1 MSINTDL
8 NVDPYFDD
16 FDPTK
21 QYHRILFKPARA
33 VQARELTQMQTILQN
48 QIERFGSNIYKDGTI
63 VTGINITKR
72 TDLFYVK
79 LVDQENFTDPRAY
92 IETPDERFELVG
104 ASSGLRAE
112 IVEASN
118 GFQTRDP
125 DLKTFYIR
133 YKNSAQVNG
142 AEVKQFI
149 AGETL
154 SVRNSLDQEVLSV
167 NVATT
172 LNEDHVGQ
180 SFGVSVDEG
189 VIFQKG
195 HFIYVEPQTVIVT
208 KYSRLATN
216 TAVGFEINEELINSG
231 IDQTLLDPASGYNN
245 ENAPGADR
253 LKLRPTLVSYPSNSA
268 PDDFFALIR
277 FERGEAINV
286 RDVTQF
292 NSISEAMA
300 RRTYDESGNY
310 VARGMKVTV
319 TKEEETDTNGNPVTN
334 TYAVIGAGKAYSFGQ
349 EVNLLANKYL
359 LLSPSTNTIVKQ
371 NQGFGVNYQAYFE
384 YDNSVSNGMNNFVLD
399 GSRYTLFDSS
409 NNGIGTC
416 SIRNITPTRIYVYGV
431 IKNANEL
438 NTPVA
443 KIGLTSGSAT
453 TVTSTLVGATKGSYI
468 VDIGNRSLKTI
479 SDVSFTRRRRV
490 ALDNVSTV
498 TLDNTDTYTV
508 LTTNNMVAIDS
519 GNNFVN
525 ITSITSTGDGVQV
538 AFAGPVAFLYHDVL
552 ESQSTPDTLSQI
564 NVYMKSSINAAGK
577 AAIGLPN
584 VVKLLE
590 VYTLVDQDDGSGNTV
605 QVPDVNVTSQFRL
618 VRNQKDSYY
627 GLSYLQ
633 LKSGSPDGF
642 TTNTPLRIRVTALRR
657 TSTTGNGYLTADSY
671 LNVDKELV
679 SPYTQRDGTP
689 IDLFSAMDFRPY
701 AQPGIA
707 YAVGSAAPPTASEP
721 SLTFVS
727 NTKMPPDQTTIVA
740 DLENYLD
747 RRDVVAIDRLGKFK
761 IVEGAASE
769 NPVLPNTTN
778 VMALS
783 ELFIPGGEIIK
794 LDGPNPLQSKSVST
808 PGYTMAEIEKIDKTV
823 RRLRDTVSLTL
834 LEMDTQNLLI
844 TDANGNERFKN
855 GIIVDSFKNL
865 DIADITDP
873 QYRSA
878 IDKTYRVGTP
888 AITQFP
894 IDLTYL
900 SGQNVS
906 STNADTTFKD
916 VITLAPETST
926 GTVFLEQ
933 GYATNFR
940 NAASNQYGFKGRI
953 IISPQYDSGYD
964 VVTNPAVNVEI
975 DVATPVLD
983 LVDNIQEFVPLTRSS
998 STSSSAS
1005 SSVRVAG
1012 GTRVTTTSSTTTT
1025 TRTLDGEVTE
1035 SEQTAGNFITDFEF
1049 RPYMQSREVRV
1060 LVTGL
1065 RPNTIHS
1072 FFFDETN
1079 VNEHVLPA
1087 TNGLVTNT
1095 NGTQTYEVT
1104 AINPLVQSRTAGDT
1118 TGISTDSN
1126 GVLSAIFII
1135 PEATFFV
1142 GETELLIADVD
1153 QFVSFDSGRTSYAKA
1168 TYRAYNFGVNQTEL
1182 SFTTRTVDF
1191 DVDTNVTTDTNT
1203 SSRFISDP
1211 PPPPPPA
1218 PPPGIPANW
1227 VPNGRSCFVAGTIV
1241 TLANGVKKKIEDV
1254 EIGDS
1259 LLGQDGA
1266 INHVLEFD
1274 HPMLAGRDLYGINE
1288 SGPFMTPEHPV
1299 FTKEGWKA
1307 PLMSDTLEAYPHL
1320 ESIMVGDLQVGDE
1333 ILTENGDY
1341 VVVESIE
1348 RHENEPEQRVY
1359 NFILDGNNTY
1369 HADGLLVHNRDPLS
1383 QTFFVKSGMADGA
1396 SNIYLS
1402 EIDLFF
1408 KRKSETNGITIQI
1421 REVVNGYP
1429 SYTTL
1434 PFGSKYLNPTQ
1445 VAISDNGSLATTVH
1459 FDNPI
1464 KLDVEKEY
1472 CFVVIPE
1479 QIDPNYLLYTS
1490 KVGGTD
1496 LVSGAVI
1503 AQDWGDGVLFTST
1516 NDRAWRSYQD
1526 EDIKFRLRRYEF
1538 TENAGYADLRANNS
1552 EFFSITAAQGNF
1564 RNDELVYGEKIQEYT
1579 EVGIVQRNNNG
1590 VGQIAITGSSTVF
1603 AINDY
1608 ILLVQGDNTFLGKV
1622 TNTDT
1627 ATINGTATV
1636 YIYTSAITLPT
1647 DSTNAISAYLV
1658 PAGRVSYYNSR
1669 NQNRLYLRESSARAN
1684 CFFSSGTVV
1693 TGYRSG
1699 AQATLSTVD
1708 NVPLSY
1714 MQPMIAT
1721 DSTLQS
1727 QVDLNLLNGSAIE
1740 RSIPF
1745 NDATYLTNSVRYVE
1759 SKSNVASGQTTENFR
1774 VRVGMQNNGFTA
1786 VSPILDSDLSMMN
1799 AYQYQITNNPD
1810 TSSQYISKE
1819 VVLQPDMDAIGL
1831 KVLLSAYRPAGT
1843 MIDVFARF
1851 TYEFNPDA
1859 PSGWLPLTNSSP
1871 DLYSNTNNIRDY
1883 REFEYN
1889 FDETTSGHGEFTAFQ
1904 IRIVMRH
1911 MDVDDIN
1918 AAGLLSFLDNNGQF
1932 NPEVNLFPHIYDY
1945 RAIALT

>member
-1 MSINTDL
+1 MSTNTDL

-16 FDPTK
+16 FDPDK

-33 VQARELTQMQTILQN
+33 VQARELTQMQSILQN

-63 VTGINITKR
+63 VTGVNITTR

-79 LVDQENFTDPRAY
+79 LVDQENFTDPEAY
-92 IETPDERFELVG
+92 KQTPDERYELVG

-142 AEVKQFI
+142 EEVKQFI

-154 SVRNSLDQEVLSV
+154 SIRNVLDQEVLSV

-172 LNEDHVGQ
+172 LNGDHVGR
-180 SFGVSVDEG
+180 SYGVSIDEG

-195 HFIYVEPQTVIVT
+195 HFIYVEPQTVIVS
-208 KYSRLATN
+208 KYTQTPTN
-216 TAVGFEINEELINSG
+216 SSVGFEINESLINSG

-253 LKLRPTLVSYPSNSA
+253 LQLKPTLVSYLSNNA

-277 FERGEAINV
+277 FDRGQAINI

-292 NSISEAMA
+292 NSINETMA

-310 VARGMKVTV
+310 VARGMKVNV
-319 TKEEETDTNGNPVTN
+319 TKEEETDEQGNPVIN
-334 TYAVIGAGKAYSFGQ
+334 TYAVVGAGKAYSFGQ
-349 EVNLLANKYL
+349 EVNLLANRYL
-359 LLSPSTNTIVKQ
+359 KLNPSTNTIVKQ
-371 NQGFGVNYQAYFE
+371 NQGFGVNYQAYFG
-384 YDNSVSNGMNNFVLD
+384 YNNSVSNSMNNFVLD
-399 GSRYTLFDSS
+399 GSRYTLFDEDD
-409 NNGIGTC
+409 NGIGTC
-416 SIRNITPTRIYVYGV
+416 SIRNITPDRIYVYAI
-431 IKNANEL
+431 IKSANQL

-443 KIGLTSGSAT
+443 KVGLTSGSAT
-453 TVTSTLVGATKGSYI
+453 PVTTTLVGATKGSYI

-490 ALDNVSTV
+490 ALDNVNTV

-508 LTTNNMVAIDS
+508 LTTDNMVAIDS
-519 GNNFVN
+519 GNSFVEV
-525 ITSITSTGDGVQV
+525 TSITSTGDGVQV
-538 AFAGPVAFLYHDVL
+538 SFAGPVAFLYHDIL

-633 LKSGSPDGF
+633 LKSGVADGF
-642 TTNTPLRIRVTALRR
+642 DANTPLRIRVTALRR
-657 TSTTGNGYLTADSY
+657 TSTSGNGYLTADSY
-671 LNVDKELV
+671 LNIDKELV
-679 SPYTQRDGTP
+679 AAYTQRDGAP

-761 IVEGAASE
+761 VVEGAASE
-769 NPVLPNTTN
+769 NPVLPNITN
-778 VMALS
+778 VMPLS
-783 ELFIPGGEIIK
+783 ELFIPGGTTIK
-794 LDGPNPLQSKSVST
+794 LDGPNPLETKAVST

-823 RRLRDTVSLTL
+823 KRLRDTVSLTL

-865 DIADITDP
+865 DIADVTDP

-900 SGQNVS
+900 SGLNVS
-906 STNADTTFKD
+906 SSNANTTFAN
-916 VITLAPETST
+916 VITLEPETAT

-940 NAASNQYGFKGRI
+940 NAASNQYGFKGRM

-964 VVTNPAVNVEI
+964 VVNNPAVNI
-975 DVATPVLD
+975 DIDIATPLLD

-998 STSSSAS
+998 SSTTSSRN
-1005 SSVRVAG
+1005 SVRVAG
-1012 GTRVTTTSSTTTT
+1012 GTRVTTSSTTTT
-1025 TRTLDGEVTE
+1025 VTDSLE
-1035 SEQTAGNFITDFEF
+1035 GTPTEATDIVAGDFITDFEF

-1060 LVTGL
+1060 LITGL
-1065 RPNTIHS
+1065 RPNTVHS

-1079 VNEHVLPA
+1079 VNQHVIGG

-1095 NGTQTYEVT
+1095 NGTQTYDVT
-1104 AINPLVQSRTAGDT
+1104 AVNPLVQSRSPDT
-1118 TGISTDSN
+1118 NGNYVGISSDAN
-1126 GVLSAIFII
+1126 GVLTAIFTI
-1135 PEATFFV
+1135 PESTFFV
-1142 GETELLIADVD
+1142 GETELLVADVD
-1153 QFVSFDSGRTSYAKA
+1153 QFDSFDSGRTSYSRT
-1168 TYRAYNFGVNQTEL
+1168 TYRAYNFGVNKTEL
-1182 SFTTRTVDF
+1182 SFTTRSVDF
-1191 DVDTNVTTDTNT
+1191 DVETNVTTSTNT
-1203 SSRFISDP
+1203 SSRFVADP
-1211 PPPPPPA
+1211 PP
-1218 PPPGIPANW
+1218 
-1227 VPNGRSCFVAGTIV
+1227 VPRSCFVAGTIV
-1241 TLANGVKKKIEDV
+1241 TLANGIKKKIEDV

-1274 HPMLAGRDLYGINE
+1274 HPMLGGRDLYGINE

-1299 FTKEGWKA
+1299 FTKDGWKA
-1307 PLMSDTLEAYPHL
+1307 PVMENTLQAYPHL
-1320 ESIMVGDLQVGDE
+1320 ESIMVGNLEVGDE

-1348 RHENEPEQRVY
+1348 RHQNEPDQRVY

-1408 KRKSETNGITIQI
+1408 KRKSETNGITVQI
-1421 REVVNGYP
+1421 REVTNGYP

-1434 PFGSKYLNPTQ
+1434 PFGSKYLNPSQ
-1445 VAISDNGSLATTVH
+1445 IAISDNGALATTVH

-1472 CFVVIPE
+1472 CFVIIPE

-1526 EDIKFRLRRYEF
+1526 EDVKFRLRKYEF
-1538 TENAGYADLRANNS
+1538 TENAGHVDLRANNS
-1552 EFFSITAAQGNF
+1552 EFFTITSTQGSF

-1579 EVGIVQRNNNG
+1579 EVGIVERNNNG
-1590 VGQIAITGSSTVF
+1590 VGQIAITASSTVF

-1627 ATINGTATV
+1627 ATINGNATV

-1647 DSTNAISAYLV
+1647 DATNAISAYLV

-1669 NQNRLYLRESSARAN
+1669 NQNKLYLRESSARAN
-1684 CFFSSGTVV
+1684 CFFSGSTTV

-1699 AQATLSTVD
+1699 AQATLTSVD
-1708 NVPLSY
+1708 DVPLSY
-1714 MQPMIAT
+1714 MQPMVAT
-1721 DSTLQS
+1721 DNTLQS
-1727 QVDLNLLNGSAIE
+1727 QVDLNLLNGSTVE

-1745 NDATYLTNSVRYVE
+1745 NDATYLTNSARYVE

-1774 VRVGMQNNGFTA
+1774 IRVGMQNNGFTS
-1786 VSPILDSDLSMMN
+1786 VTPILDEEMSMLN
-1799 AYQYQITNNPD
+1799 AYQYQITNNPE

-1819 VVLQPDMDAIGL
+1819 VVLQPDMDAVGL

-1843 MIDVFARF
+1843 MVDVYARF
-1851 TYEFNPDA
+1851 TYEFNPDE
-1859 PSGWLPLTNSSP
+1859 PTDWLQLTNASP

-1889 FDETTSGHGEFTAFQ
+1889 FDETTTGHGEFTAFQ
-1904 IRIVMRH
+1904 VRIVLRH

-1918 AAGLLSFLDNNGQF
+1918 AAGLLSFLDVNGQF

>member
-16 FDPTK
+16 FDADK

-63 VTGINITKR
+63 VTGINITTR

-79 LVDQENFTDPRAY
+79 LVDQENFTDPEAY
-92 IETPDERFELVG
+92 KQTEDERFELVG

-118 GFQTRDP
+118 GFQTREP

-142 AEVKQFI
+142 EEVKQFI

-154 SVRNSLDQEVLSV
+154 SIRNILDQEVLSV

-172 LNEDHVGQ
+172 LNGDHVGR
-180 SFGVSVDEG
+180 SYGVSVDEG

-195 HFIYVEPQTVIVT
+195 HFIYVEPQTTIVS
-208 KYSRLATN
+208 KYTQRPTN
-216 TAVGFEINEELINSG
+216 SSVGFEITESLINSG

-253 LKLRPTLVSYPSNSA
+253 LQLKPTLVSYLSNNA

-277 FERGEAINV
+277 FDRGQAISI

-292 NSISEAMA
+292 NSINETMA

-310 VARGMKVTV
+310 VARGMKVNV
-319 TKEEETDTNGNPVTN
+319 TKEQELDENNNSVIN
-334 TYAVIGAGKAYSFGQ
+334 TYAVVGAGKAYSFGQ
-349 EVNLLANKYL
+349 EVNLLANRYL
-359 LLSPSTNTIVKQ
+359 NLSPSTNTIIKN
-371 NQGFGVNYQAYFE
+371 NQGFGVNYQAYFG
-384 YDNSVSNGMNNFVLD
+384 YDNTDANTMNNFVLD
-399 GSRYTLFDSS
+399 GSRYTLFDE
-409 NNGIGTC
+409 NGDGIGTC
-416 SIRNITPTRIYVYGV
+416 SIRNITPDRIYVYAI
-431 IKNANEL
+431 IKSANEL
-438 NTPVA
+438 NTAVSR
-443 KIGLTSGSAT
+443 IGLSYAT
-453 TVTSTLVGATKGSYI
+453 ATPVTTTLVGSTKGSYI
-468 VDIGNRSLKTI
+468 IDIGNRSLKTI
-479 SDVSFTRRRRV
+479 SDVSFTRRKRI
-490 ALDNVSTV
+490 ALDNVSSV

-508 LTTNNMVAIDS
+508 LTTDNMVAIDA
-519 GNNFVN
+519 GNSFVEV
-525 ITSITSTGDGVQV
+525 TSITSTGDGVQV
-538 AFAGPVAFLYHDVL
+538 AFASPVAFLYHDVL
-552 ESQSTPDTLSQI
+552 ESQSLPDTLSQI

-577 AAIGLPN
+577 AALGLPN
-584 VVKLLE
+584 VVNLLE
-590 VYTLVDQDDGSGNTV
+590 VFTLVDQDDGSGNTI

-633 LKSGSPDGF
+633 LKSGEAQGF
-642 TTNTPLRIRVTALRR
+642 DSNTPLRIRVTALRR
-657 TSTTGNGYLTADSY
+657 TSTSGNGYITADSY

-679 SPYTQRDGTP
+679 ASYTQRDGTP

-747 RRDVVAIDRLGKFK
+747 RRDVVAIDRLGKFR
-761 IVEGAASE
+761 IIEGASAE

-783 ELFIPGGEIIK
+783 ELFVPGGEIIK
-794 LDGPNPLQSKSVST
+794 LDGPNPLNTKSVST
-808 PGYTMAEIEKIDKTV
+808 PGYTMSEIEKIDKTV
-823 RRLRDTVSLTL
+823 KRLRETVSLTL

-865 DIADITDP
+865 DIAEVTDP
-873 QYRSA
+873 QYRTA
-878 IDKTYRVGTP
+878 IDKTYTVGTP
-888 AITQFP
+888 AVTQFP
-894 IDLTYL
+894 IDMTYQ

-906 STNADTTFKD
+906 SSNANTTFAN
-916 VITLAPETST
+916 VITLQPENET
-926 GTVFLEQ
+926 GTIFLEQ
-933 GYATNFR
+933 QYATNFR
-940 NAASNQYGFKGRI
+940 NAASNQYGFKGRA
-953 IISPQYDSGYD
+953 IISPQYDSGYN
-964 VVTNPAVNVEI
+964 VVDNPAVNI
-975 DVATPVLD
+975 DVDIATPLLD

-998 STSSSAS
+998 SSSTSSRN
-1005 SSVRVAG
+1005 SVRVAG
-1012 GTRVTTTSSTTTT
+1012 GTRVTTSSRTTTVT
-1025 TRTLDGEVTE
+1025 NTLEGTADTE
-1035 SEQTAGNFITDFEF
+1035 ATDIVAGDFITDFEF

-1060 LVTGL
+1060 LITGL

-1072 FFFDETN
+1072 FFFDENN
-1079 VNEHVLPA
+1079 VNEHVVGG
-1087 TNGLVTNT
+1087 TNGLVTNA
-1095 NGTQTYEVT
+1095 NGTQTYDVT
-1104 AINPLVQSRTAGDT
+1104 AINPLVQSRTPDT
-1118 TGISTDSN
+1118 NGNYVGITSDSN
-1126 GVLSAIFII
+1126 GVLTAIFTI
-1135 PEATFFV
+1135 PEETFFV

-1153 QFVSFDSGRTSYAKA
+1153 QFDSFNSGRTSYARSV
-1168 TYRAYNFGVNQTEL
+1168 YRAYNFGVNKTEL
-1182 SFTTRTVDF
+1182 SFTTRSVDF
-1191 DVDTNVTTDTNT
+1191 DVETNVTTSTNT
-1203 SSRFISDP
+1203 SSRFIADP
-1211 PPPPPPA
+1211 PP
-1218 PPPGIPANW
+1218 
-1227 VPNGRSCFVAGTIV
+1227 VPRSCFVAGTIV
-1241 TLANGVKKKIEDV
+1241 SLANGVKKKIEEV

-1266 INHVLEFD
+1266 TNKVLEFD
-1274 HPMLAGRDLYGINE
+1274 HPMLGGRDLFGINE

-1299 FTKEGWKA
+1299 FTKDGWKA
-1307 PLMSDTLEAYPHL
+1307 PRMANTLQAYPHL
-1320 ESIMVGDLQVGDE
+1320 ESIMVGDLEVGDE
-1333 ILTENGDY
+1333 ILTETGDY
-1341 VVVESIE
+1341 IVVETIE
-1348 RHENEPEQRVY
+1348 CHSGEPDQRVY

-1396 SNIYLS
+1396 SNIYMS

-1408 KRKSETNGITIQI
+1408 KRKSETNGITVQV

-1434 PFGSKYLNPTQ
+1434 PFGSKYINPTQ
-1445 VAISDNGSLATTVH
+1445 ISVSDNGSLATTVH

-1472 CFVVIPE
+1472 CFVIIPE
-1479 QIDPNYLLYTS
+1479 QIDPNYLLFTS

-1496 LVSGAVI
+1496 LASGAVI

-1526 EDIKFRLRRYEF
+1526 EDVKFRLRKYEF
-1538 TENAGYADLRANNS
+1538 TEEAGYADLRANNS
-1552 EFFSITAAQGNF
+1552 EFFTITSTQGKF

-1579 EVGIVQRNNNG
+1579 EVGIVERNNNG
-1590 VGQIAITGSSTVF
+1590 IGQIAITASSTVF

-1608 ILLVQGDNTFLGKV
+1608 VLLVQGDNTFLGKV

-1627 ATINGTATV
+1627 ATINGNATV
-1636 YIYTSAITLPT
+1636 YIYTSAITLPE
-1647 DSTNAISAYLV
+1647 DATNAISAYLV

-1669 NQNRLYLRESSARAN
+1669 NQTKLYLRESSSRAN
-1684 CFFSSGTVV
+1684 CFFSGSTTV

-1699 AQATLSTVD
+1699 AQATITSVD
-1708 NVPLSY
+1708 NIPLSY
-1714 MQPMIAT
+1714 MQPMLAT
-1721 DSTLQS
+1721 DNTLQS
-1727 QVDLNLLNGSAIE
+1727 QVDLNLLNGSTIE

-1745 NDATYLTNSVRYVE
+1745 NDATYLTNSTRYVE
-1759 SKSNVASGQTTENFR
+1759 SKSNVASGQTTEKFR
-1774 VRVGMQNNGFTA
+1774 IRVGMQNNGFTS
-1786 VSPILDSDLSMMN
+1786 VTPILDEEMSMIN

-1819 VVLQPDMDAIGL
+1819 VVLQPDMDAVGL

-1843 MIDVFARF
+1843 MVDVYARF
-1851 TYEFNPDA
+1851 TYEFNPDE
-1859 PSGWLPLTNSSP
+1859 PSDWLQLTNASP

-1889 FDETTSGHGEFTAFQ
+1889 FDETTTGHGEYTAFQ

-1918 AAGLLSFLDNNGQF
+1918 AAGLLSFLDDNGQF